1 VVADTAGEGVATVR
15 VAQPLSEA
23 ERDRLKRAL
32 ATQYGRE
39 IHLNEVVDPSVIG
52 GVRVEIGDDVV
63 DGTVVGRLDDARR
76 RLAV

>member
-1 VVADTAGEGVATVR
+1 
-15 VAQPLSEA
+15 
-23 ERDRLKRAL
+23 
-32 ATQYGRE
+32 
-39 IHLNEVVDPSVIG
+39 VIG